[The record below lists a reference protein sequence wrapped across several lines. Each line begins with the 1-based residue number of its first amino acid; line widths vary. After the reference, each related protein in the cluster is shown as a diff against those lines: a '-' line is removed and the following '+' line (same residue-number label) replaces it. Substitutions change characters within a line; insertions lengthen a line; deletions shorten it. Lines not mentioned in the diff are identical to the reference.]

1 MDSEVRAV
9 FNNVKKIETT
19 ISTEGATAILSATG
33 TGCSLDAKC
42 DLIGSSFSLVSG
54 GKESVFII
62 AKGSLSSASF
72 YTSRNKW
79 LLIAASVLLGFGIG
93 SYLFGTDSSLGML
106 LFGGS
111 FILFI
116 LFLVLREAKLEFE
129 SSGGKTVSFQF
140 TGSAAGRASDFAKF
154 CTDAILIDKHMDDK
168 IRVSQTSTEIPF

>member
-1 MDSEVRAV
+1 M
-9 FNNVKKIETT
+9 
-19 ISTEGATAILSATG
+19 
-33 TGCSLDAKC
+33 
-42 DLIGSSFSLVSG
+42 
-54 GKESVFII
+54 
-62 AKGSLSSASF
+62 
-72 YTSRNKW
+72 
-79 LLIAASVLLGFGIG
+79 
-93 SYLFGTDSSLGML
+93 FGTDSSLGML